1 MGIFSAGAMV
11 SVFEPVRLK
20 HGRNRSILIGVFWF
34 IVGTRKYT
42 YELNYL
48 KRNGN

>member
-34 IVGTRKYT
+34 IVGARKYT
-42 YELNYL
+42 YELTI
-48 KRNGN
+48 